1 MASRANLPRQG
12 KVENWLTKR
21 VVTRWAFFGVWSLM
35 ILFMTTTL
43 ESTHHSPLLT
53 GVGFV
58 FAVVGFAFGIY
69 GVVYTLGRKDKQ
81 PN

>member
-1 MASRANLPRQG
+1 
-12 KVENWLTKR
+12 
-21 VVTRWAFFGVWSLM
+21 
-35 ILFMTTTL
+35 MTTTL